1 MVPGRPSAHS
11 WAECVSPNLT
21 DNNTGVRKK
30 AEPKDC
36 RYRAERYGF
45 HGKARNIKHKRS
57 KIRAMMRKNLSD

>member
-11 WAECVSPNLT
+11 WAECVSSNLT

-36 RYRAERYGF
+36 RYRAQRYGF
-45 HGKARNIKHKRS
+45 HGKKYKALKVKDIGCDEEKPF
-57 KIRAMMRKNLSD
+57 